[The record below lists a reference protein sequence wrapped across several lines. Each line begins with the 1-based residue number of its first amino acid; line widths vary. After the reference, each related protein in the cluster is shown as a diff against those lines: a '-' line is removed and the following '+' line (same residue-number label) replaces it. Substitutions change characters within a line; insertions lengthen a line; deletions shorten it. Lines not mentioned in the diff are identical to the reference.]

1 MIVPYAVAASM
12 PAPRRFRLLAIA
24 AVLSAAVVG
33 ACGDDGIQLSQD
45 DPDYRGALLFAE
57 RCSGCHT
64 LSVAG
69 TEGSATQIN
78 GREYKDG
85 PNFNQRKEEKDQI
98 LYAIYN
104 GGFSSGPMPQDIV
117 TGEDAE
123 AVADFLAKYSG
134 RDAEGAEQQ
143 GLPDEPTGE

>member
-1 MIVPYAVAASM
+1 M
-12 PAPRRFRLLAIA
+12 PRSRRLRLLAAA
-24 AVLSAAVVG
+24 AVLSAAVMG
-33 ACGDDGIQLSQD
+33 ACGDDGIQLAKS
-45 DPDYRGALLFAE
+45 DPDYRGAELFAE

-69 TEGSATQIN
+69 TEGSATQVN
-78 GREYKDG
+78 SREYKDG
-85 PNFNQRKEEKDQI
+85 PSFDQRKEERDQI

-104 GGFSSGPMPQDIV
+104 GGYSSGPMPQDIV

-134 RDAEGAEQQ
+134 RQAEQADQ
-143 GLPDEPTGE
+143 PGAQDSAGTEE